1 MIIVRFTSGLG
12 NQMYQY
18 NFYKLMKETYPE
30 VPVYADL
37 TWFYANNDH
46 HGYELQK
53 IFGHNENFGIE
64 EAPYRVI
71 FRVTGQVPNMSKNHG
86 KAFEKFRRYPNRL
99 LRPLLGAK
107 KAPNIL
113 NRMETEV
120 TYEQVMNLDTSKD
133 WYLIGFWVEECYV
146 LPRIEKLK
154 EELTFDSDYSEKN
167 AELVKAIREETSVS
181 IHVRRGDYLTT
192 YAGQFKTL
200 GRDYYEQGAK
210 LIEKESGGACDGS
223 DSVSDSSVGA
233 SSVSAG
239 SVGAGNQ
246 AAFKYFIFSDDSD
259 FVKKEFHWLEN
270 KVIVDNNTG
279 DDSFRD
285 MQLMSLC
292 KHNIIANSTF
302 SAWAAMLN
310 QNAGH
315 ITVYPSAYLSEEDTE
330 EKSLEGWRRI

>member
-18 NFYKLMKETYPE
+18 NFYKLMQETYPD

-53 IFGHNENFGIE
+53 IFGHNEAFRIQ
-64 EAPYRVI
+64 EAPYSAI
-71 FRVTGQVPNMSKNHG
+71 WRVTGQIPNMSKKHG
-86 KAFEKFRRYPNRL
+86 RAFEKMRRYPNRL
-99 LRPLLGAK
+99 MKSLGK
-107 KAPNIL
+107 KRAAMNVL
-113 NRMETEV
+113 NRMESDV
-120 TYEQVMNLDTSKD
+120 SMEQVMHLDTGKD

-146 LPRIEKLK
+146 LPRLEKLPT
-154 EELTFDSDYSEKN
+154 ELAFDRNYSARN
-167 AELVKAIREETSVS
+167 AELVKEISESTSVS
-181 IHVRRGDYLTT
+181 IHVRRGDYITT

-210 LIEKESGGACDGS
+210 LIAEE
-223 DSVSDSSVGA
+223 V
-233 SSVSAG
+233 
-239 SVGAGNQ
+239 GNQ
-246 AAFKYFIFSDDSD
+246 TCKFFIFSDDSE
-259 FVKKEFHWLEN
+259 FVKQEFGWLEN
-270 KVIVDNNTG
+270 KVIVDHNTG

-310 QNAGH
+310 QNEGH
-315 ITVYPSAYLSEEDTE
+315 ITVYPAAYLSEEDTE
-330 EKSLEGWRRI
+330 EKSLRGWRRI